1 MSKYKHPSPNIKNP
15 TFNNMI
21 TIKNLK
27 KTYGNATV
35 LNIENLEIQKGE
47 TFGLVGNNGAGKTT
61 LFSLVLDLI
70 QPTTGF
76 VSVDDIKVNESEGWK
91 NKVSA
96 FIDETFLIGYLTPE
110 EYFYFIGELRGQ
122 NKASVDE
129 FLKQF
134 HDLFNG
140 EIVNSGKYVR
150 DLSKGNQKKVGIVG
164 ALIGKPEIIILD
176 EPFANLDPSTQIKLK
191 IMIRDFA
198 NENGV
203 TFLISSHDLSH
214 TTEVCN
220 RIVVVNKGEVVR
232 DIQTTPETLQ
242 DLEKYF
248 ADQVSL
254 GKQEISTEKTSL

>member
-1 MSKYKHPSPNIKNP
+1 
-15 TFNNMI
+15 MI
-21 TIKNLK
+21 TIQNLS
-27 KTYGNATV
+27 KTYGKATV
-35 LNIENLEIQKGE
+35 LNIEHLEIPNGE

-61 LFSLVLDLI
+61 LFSLMLDLI
-70 QPTTGF
+70 QATTGF
-76 VSVDDIKVNESEGWK
+76 VSIDGIKVNESEIWK

-96 FIDETFLIGYLTPE
+96 FVDDSFLIGYLTPE

-134 HDLFNG
+134 YDLFNG
-140 EIVNSGKYVR
+140 EILNSGKYVR

-164 ALIGKPEIIILD
+164 AILGNPEIIILD

-191 IMIRDFA
+191 NLIKELSKQD
-198 NENGV
+198 GV

-220 RIVVVNKGEVVR
+220 RIVVVNKGLLVK
-232 DIQTTPETLQ
+232 DIQTNPETLKE
-242 DLEKYF
+242 LEQYF
-248 ADQVSL
+248 ADQISKPAETITVTEHVS
-254 GKQEISTEKTSL
+254 E